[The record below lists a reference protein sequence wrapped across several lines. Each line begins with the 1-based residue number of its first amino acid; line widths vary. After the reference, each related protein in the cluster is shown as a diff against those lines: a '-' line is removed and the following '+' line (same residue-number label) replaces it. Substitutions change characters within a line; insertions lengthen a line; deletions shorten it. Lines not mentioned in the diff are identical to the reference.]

1 MRNLL
6 PSHFWPD
13 AACSVRFL
21 FVAEISPK
29 LTGCGDEQPLPP
41 PLPPAVPLP
50 AINSLL
56 PRLTTTINDIDALR
70 ALLANGAHDSSL
82 PSWDIL
88 LQRYSLLLGRINA
101 LSNTLTAPPPARAQA
116 GPARQPPPSNPLL
129 SQYIVHPL
137 NPLPPPDAPDSDI
150 SPLAQDAFFQAIN
163 TMPLPA
169 PPAVEGKS
177 ETAHES
183 FQTRDQ
189 LRAMSDRELEDLR
202 KQLTARIER
211 DGMKGKAVSEEV
223 ERRAEE
229 IDWVMRVGQDE
240 EDEEEGEGEKAAE
253 GKKQE
258 DEDDLFGSDEDEPME
273 RASDARPVGASE
285 TARKPSPRQDWKVA
299 DFVKFM
305 DSGVTES

>member
-1 MRNLL
+1 MQY
-6 PSHFWPD
+6 H
-13 AACSVRFL
+13 A
-21 FVAEISPK
+21 
-29 LTGCGDEQPLPP
+29 
-41 PLPPAVPLP
+41 PLPPALPLP
-50 AINSLL
+50 ALAALL

-70 ALLANGAHDSSL
+70 ALLANGAHDASL

-101 LSNTLTAPPPARAQA
+101 LSNTLTAPARAQTA
-116 GPARQPPPSNPLL
+116 GQPPANPLL
-129 SQYIVHPL
+129 AQYIVHPL

-177 ETAHES
+177 EPPRAFS
-183 FQTRDQ
+183 QTHDQ

-202 KQLTARIER
+202 KKLTERIER

-240 EDEEEGEGEKAAE
+240 DEGGEEKAE
-253 GKKQE
+253 E
-258 DEDDLFGSDEDEPME
+258 DKDEDDDLFGSDEDEPME
-273 RASDARPVGASE
+273 GATEARPAGVEKGS
-285 TARKPSPRQDWKVA
+285 AREDWKVG
-299 DFVKFM
+299 DFVRFI
-305 DSGVTES
+305 DSGA